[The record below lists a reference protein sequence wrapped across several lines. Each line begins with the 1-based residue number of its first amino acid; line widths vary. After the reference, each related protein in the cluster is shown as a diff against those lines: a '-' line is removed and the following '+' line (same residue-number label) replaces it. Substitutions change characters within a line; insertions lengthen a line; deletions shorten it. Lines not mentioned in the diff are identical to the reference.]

1 MMTSPDLSP
10 RAPPSPPVFTLPLKP
25 TQKEARSRD
34 RDRPAPPRGAGRGG
48 ARRGGAPGM
57 AYAVGSR
64 VWVEDAE
71 RAWVAAEV
79 TALEGGAPG
88 ASQRVTLLD
97 ALGRSRTL
105 EGPSAAAL
113 PLQNPDRRGG
123 VEVRGP
129 EPGNPPPPPPGNR
142 PRRPPRRKSSRPKL
156 PEGGLPPGGGRR
168 APRPPRGPAPLAVR
182 RLRGTAEE
190 EAGSSTPPKSRE
202 GRVGDPAGGGDRP
215 KGLAARPPHFGT
227 PRTDAERPVLSG
239 PDPAAEA
246 AEAPSGG
253 GNGGWR
259 GRRPWRRRPQAP
271 PPPPTGYPWGTSARP
286 RSDSRGRPSSC
297 SAPPQFAAAP
307 PPDLT

>member
-1 MMTSPDLSP
+1 M
-10 RAPPSPPVFTLPLKP
+10 RG
-25 TQKEARSRD
+25 D

-48 ARRGGAPGM
+48 ARRGAAPGM

-156 PEGGLPPGGGRR
+156 PEGAPPPEAAAAPRGRRVAPPRSPCAASGGRR
-168 APRPPRGPAPLAVR
+168 RRKRGARRPRTAGRAAS
-182 RLRGTAEE
+182 GTRP
-190 EAGSSTPPKSRE
+190 EAR
-202 GRVGDPAGGGDRP
+202 DRP
-215 KGLAARPPHFGT
+215 KGLAPRPPLKKELSWLWHDW
-227 PRTDAERPVLSG
+227 PR
-239 PDPAAEA
+239 
-246 AEAPSGG
+246 AP
-253 GNGGWR
+253 
-259 GRRPWRRRPQAP
+259 
-271 PPPPTGYPWGTSARP
+271 
-286 RSDSRGRPSSC
+286 
-297 SAPPQFAAAP
+297 
-307 PPDLT
+307 L